1 MKLLSMWVWTSSSL
15 SSEPDVLYG
24 ARRRRDRSE
33 GRRGTDALR
42 QQSCGIIAR
51 GVDLSV
57 GMQEY
62 SERSRF
68 SFATGLGSE
77 VLTFL
82 FVVWCPRDHAK
93 RRCNKAIKLHLFKLP
108 IACGLVGACRRVMH
122 ASALVCS
129 ARRKRRLD
137 DVQDFY
143 GMVALICHGGDKL
156 RQGAQPTRSGVHR
169 RALPL
174 GA

>member
-1 MKLLSMWVWTSSSL
+1 MKLLSMWVWTSSFL

-77 VLTFL
+77 VLTLL
-82 FVVWCPRDHAK
+82 FVVWCPRDYAK
-93 RRCNKAIKLHLFKLP
+93 LHRNKAIKFNFFRLR
-108 IACGLVGACRRVMH
+108 IACGLVGARRRVMH
-122 ASALVCS
+122 ASALVRS
-129 ARRKRRLD
+129 VRRKRRLD
-137 DVQDFY
+137 DVQDTK
-143 GMVALICHGGDKL
+143 AWSL
-156 RQGAQPTRSGVHR
+156 
-169 RALPL
+169 
-174 GA
+174 

>member
-1 MKLLSMWVWTSSSL
+1 M
-15 SSEPDVLYG
+15 
-24 ARRRRDRSE
+24 
-33 GRRGTDALR
+33 
-42 QQSCGIIAR
+42 
-51 GVDLSV
+51 LSV

-62 SERSRF
+62 SERSPF

-93 RRCNKAIKLHLFKLP
+93 LHRNKAIKFHFFKLR
-108 IACGLVGACRRVMH
+108 IACGFVGACRRVMH
-122 ASALVCS
+122 ASAFVRS

-137 DVQDFY
+137 DVQDSY

-169 RALPL
+169 RALLL
-174 GA
+174 GAHGHRRPLLC

>member
-1 MKLLSMWVWTSSSL
+1 M
-15 SSEPDVLYG
+15 YG
-24 ARRRRDRSE
+24 VHRRRKRSE

-42 QQSCGIIAR
+42 QHSCGVIAR
-51 GVDLSV
+51 GVDMMSV

-62 SERSRF
+62 SERSPF

-82 FVVWCPRDHAK
+82 FVVRCPRDHAK
-93 RRCNKAIKLHLFKLP
+93 LHCNKAIKFHLFKLP
-108 IACGLVGACRRVMH
+108 IACGLVGACRSVMH

-137 DVQDFY
+137 DVQHSY

-156 RQGAQPTRSGVHR
+156 RQGARPTRPGVHR
-169 RALPL
+169 RALLL